1 MLDKKMT
8 LIKLVSKRQ
17 LTEESEIPL
26 SEQMRIINDILE
38 KEHAKRYEEELAE
51 RAKINEQLFNE
62 AIYGK
67 STN

>member
-1 MLDKKMT
+1 MLNKKMT
-8 LIKLVSKRQ
+8 LIKLLSKRQ

-26 SEQMRIINDILE
+26 SEQMRVINEILE

-51 RAKINEQLFNE
+51 KAKINEQLFNE

-67 STN
+67 T

>member
-1 MLDKKMT
+1 MT

-51 RAKINEQLFNE
+51 RSKINEQLFNE

>member
-1 MLDKKMT
+1 MT